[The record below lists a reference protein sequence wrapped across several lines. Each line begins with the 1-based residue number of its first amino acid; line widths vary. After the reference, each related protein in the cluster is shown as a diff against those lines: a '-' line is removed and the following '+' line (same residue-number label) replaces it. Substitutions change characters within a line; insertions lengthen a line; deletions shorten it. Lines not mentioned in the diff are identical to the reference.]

1 MRSRNLF
8 LIAGKSVSNSM
19 GDKFTEPKLRNIHKS
34 EVKSYFETWLSLQLP
49 RLLKQMDDAEV
60 YRNAFLINTWV
71 QNNSRK
77 KNQAKDKHGKFI
89 TLEEMATLMMSHL
102 KDDPDGMRK
111 FVQECEVDINEEYK
125 TDLSNDVDVVNKYG
139 AILGIEIVKEWWEKE
154 GQKAH
159 TDDLFGLMR
168 K

>member
-1 MRSRNLF
+1 M
-8 LIAGKSVSNSM
+8 VY
-19 GDKFTEPKLRNIHKS
+19 KFTEPKLRNIHKS

-49 RLLKQMDDAEV
+49 RLLKQMDDDEV

-125 TDLSNDVDVVNKYG
+125 TDLSNDVDVINKYG
-139 AILGIEIVKEWWEKE
+139 AILGIDIVEEWWEKE

>member
-1 MRSRNLF
+1 
-8 LIAGKSVSNSM
+8 M

-89 TLEEMATLMMSHL
+89 TLEEMATLMTSHL

-139 AILGIEIVKEWWEKE
+139 AILGIGIVKEWWEKE

>member
-1 MRSRNLF
+1 
-8 LIAGKSVSNSM
+8 M
-19 GDKFTEPKLRNIHKS
+19 GDKFTEPKLRKIHKS

-77 KNQAKDKHGKFI
+77 KNQAKDMHGKFI
-89 TLEEMATLMMSHL
+89 TLEERAALMMSHL
-102 KDDPDGMRK
+102 KDDPDGIRK
-111 FVQECEVDINEEYK
+111 FVKKFEEDINEEYK
-125 TDLSNDVDVVNKYG
+125 TDLSNDVDIINKYG
-139 AILGIEIVKEWWEKE
+139 AILGIDIVEEWWEKE

>member
-1 MRSRNLF
+1 
-8 LIAGKSVSNSM
+8 M

-34 EVKSYFETWLSLQLP
+34 EVKSYFETWLSLQVP
-49 RLLKQMDDAEV
+49 RLLKQMDDDEV

-111 FVQECEVDINEEYK
+111 FVQESEVDINEEYK

-139 AILGIEIVKEWWEKE
+139 AILGIGIVKEWWEKE

>member
-1 MRSRNLF
+1 
-8 LIAGKSVSNSM
+8 M
-19 GDKFTEPKLRNIHKS
+19 GDKFTEPKLRKIHKS

-77 KNQAKDKHGKFI
+77 KNQAKYMHGNFI
-89 TLEEMATLMMSHL
+89 TLEERAALMMSNL
-102 KDDPDGMRK
+102 KDDPDGMKKFVRK
-111 FVQECEVDINEEYK
+111 FEENINEEYK
-125 TDLSNDVDVVNKYG
+125 TDLSNDVDVINKYG
-139 AILGIEIVKEWWEKE
+139 AILGIDIVEEWWEKE